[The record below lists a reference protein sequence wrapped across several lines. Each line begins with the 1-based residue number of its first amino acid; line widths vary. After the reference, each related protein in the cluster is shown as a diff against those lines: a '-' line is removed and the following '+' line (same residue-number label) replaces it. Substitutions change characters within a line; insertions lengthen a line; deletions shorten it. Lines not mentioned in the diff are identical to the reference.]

1 MTEQEKKELLDEL
14 EKRMDEKY
22 KGCLTRE
29 DVATTLK
36 APREKW
42 FKDEDGGGS
51 NSLMSKAFDSS
62 IISWQVW
69 ETIRKL
75 TCVVCGKQYVRQLAN
90 VENADEIAEK
100 LCQFVYDLK
109 MEFKKH
115 KVLDMI
121 QEAYVEYKITRTFL
135 TGFTGHRAIVES
147 NDIYVNGFKELAE
160 GFKKNMVF
168 QMPEDSEVEV

>member
-29 DVATTLK
+29 DVTTTLK
-36 APREKW
+36 VPREKW
-42 FKDEDGGGS
+42 FRDENGNGRY
-51 NSLMSKAFDSS
+51 SLMADVFDST

-75 TCVVCGKQYVRQLAN
+75 TCVICGKQYVRQLAN
-90 VENADEIAEK
+90 IENADEVAEK

-109 MEFKKH
+109 ID
-115 KVLDMI
+115 LRGRC
-121 QEAYVEYKITRTFL
+121 EYAWRYS
-135 TGFTGHRAIVES
+135 RSPYWRES
-147 NDIYVNGFKELAE
+147 MHPDGLRPPALL
-160 GFKKNMVF
+160 
-168 QMPEDSEVEV
+168 Q